1 MRFTKCDT
9 KDRRIASMPKCIRLS
24 FCNRFW
30 GSRELEISGKHVFRG
45 DPVFIYFVGVQR
57 VLASKKEQIYILN
70 VFYQEE
76 A

>member
-1 MRFTKCDT
+1 MDT

-45 DPVFIYFVGVQR
+45 DPVFIYFAGVQR